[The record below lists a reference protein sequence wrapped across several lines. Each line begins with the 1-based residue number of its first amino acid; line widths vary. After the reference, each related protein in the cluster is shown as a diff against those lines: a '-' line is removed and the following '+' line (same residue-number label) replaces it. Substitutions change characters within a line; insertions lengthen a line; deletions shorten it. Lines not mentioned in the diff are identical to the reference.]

1 MAQDQEAPKEFE
13 YTDRALRNLAK
24 GISAERL
31 APYYVQARKDLW
43 VAIRLYERNTRLSEA
58 LYGVVQGLEILLR
71 NAIHTKLTERLGQE
85 DWYDYLPLVE
95 AERNE
100 IEKAKK
106 AFEDRIAKA
115 TPGKVVAELNF
126 GFWVRLFSGQYEKE
140 LWVKHLRL
148 IFAPSMQRK
157 RLHDRLMQI
166 KTLRN
171 RIAHHETLI
180 RRDLP
185 QDYADILEAIGWIS
199 PTGRAWIKSTN
210 SFEIRY
216 AERLP
221 KQLRVAPDSPSGS
234 SADQDP
240 INKSNAQ

>member
-1 MAQDQEAPKEFE
+1 MAEDQEAPKEFE
-13 YTDRALRNLAK
+13 YTDRVLRNLAK

-71 NAIHTKLTERLGQE
+71 NAIHTKLTERLGRE
-85 DWYDYLPLVE
+85 DWYEALQLVE

-106 AFEDRIAKA
+106 AIGDRLSKA

-157 RLHDRLMQI
+157 PLHDRLMQI

-199 PTGRAWIKSTN
+199 PTTKAWVKSTN
-210 SFEIRY
+210 CFETRY

-221 KQLRVAPDSPSGS
+221 KRTKVLADSPPDNVPATPAEGS
-234 SADQDP
+234 
-240 INKSNAQ
+240 

>member
-1 MAQDQEAPKEFE
+1 MADDQEASKEFE
-13 YTDRALRNLAK
+13 YTDRALRTLAK
-24 GISAERL
+24 GISPERL
-31 APYYVQARKDLW
+31 APYFVQARKDLW

-85 DWYDYLPLVE
+85 DWFALVPLVE
-95 AERNE
+95 AER
-100 IEKAKK
+100 IEVERARR
-106 AFEDRIAKA
+106 AIENRMAKA
-115 TPGKVVAELNF
+115 TPGKIVAELNL
-126 GFWVRLFSGQYEKE
+126 GFWVRLFSGHYEKE

-157 RLHDRLMQI
+157 PLHDRLMQI

-185 QDYADILEAIGWIS
+185 RDYSDTLEAIGWIS
-199 PTGRAWIKSTN
+199 PTSRAWVKSTN
-210 SFEIRY
+210 CFEIRY

-221 KQLRVAPDSPSGS
+221 KRNHPS
-234 SADQDP
+234 
-240 INKSNAQ
+240 N